1 MSDDLVK
8 RLRDWEHV
16 WPDDMNKPAGH
27 LYEDAADRIEE
38 LEAKLAEYKHV
49 ASAINTQWAES
60 QDEIADL
67 KASLAKAVHRFAAK
81 AVRSMTQVDE
91 AFENWNKKQDEEA
104 FIKLGAALV
113 SNHETL
119 AELTGGKDE

>member
-38 LEAKLAEYKHV
+38 LEVK
-49 ASAINTQWAES
+49 
-60 QDEIADL
+60 
-67 KASLAKAVHRFAAK
+67 LAKALAFL
-81 AVRSMTQVDE
+81 DE
-91 AFENWNKKQDEEA
+91 LRNEQCYDASVLIEL
-104 FIKLGAALV
+104 IK
-113 SNHETL
+113 
-119 AELTGGKDE
+119 ELTGGNDE

>member
-38 LEAKLAEYKHV
+38 LEA
-49 ASAINTQWAES
+49 
-60 QDEIADL
+60 EIADL
-67 KASLAKAVHRFAAK
+67 KASLAKAGHRFAAK

-91 AFENWNKKQDEEA
+91 AVENWNKKQDEEA